1 MPGRRWSSTSLS
13 PIPSTT
19 LGPLWMRFW
28 GLPRPAGP
36 RAQLFSAV
44 LHELGIEPEIE
55 TEARPA
61 QLAHADLPEQV
72 AFVRRRLCLDSSRD
86 PDIAEALED
95 TPDRA
100 TTTAV
105 VMAWQ
110 P

>member
-1 MPGRRWSSTSLS
+1 M
-13 PIPSTT
+13 
-19 LGPLWMRFW
+19 GPLWMRFW

-36 RAQLFSAV
+36 RAQLFSTV
-44 LHELGIEPEIE
+44 LQQLGIEPEIE

-61 QLAHADLPEQV
+61 QLAHSDPHEQV

-100 TTTAV
+100 TTTAF